1 MMMQEFMS
9 SVHDNMQGLEGR
21 VHRLECVVDGMANSA
36 TLAVDRMADRM
47 ASGNSP
53 RFEHGTGRPFGKFLA
68 TADFASSRMRK
79 GNENPA
85 AFSER
90 VTNSTP
96 WSRSSSRESS
106 WKAVDSTSETWDG
119 FTHGAGHSARM
130 LGNSLPEPPRRPNHG
145 FSSDP
150 TGKLGRDNL
159 DGEQVGNR
167 RAWDRGAG
175 PVRHGEGPSARSI
188 WSASKDEATLAAI
201 RGAPPPE
208 KLHHHDTT
216 TAVKIN
222 TGNKDGGSSW
232 MQWSRAAEYVRM
244 GEMEAA
250 YVEILGTGEELL
262 LLRLLSRTGPVLEQ
276 LSSDT
281 VLHVVCTLTQL
292 LQQQSVLD
300 CVLPWIQQ
308 VHTSC
313 LTLLPR
319 FLCSLYNF
327 SYDLFQVWKF

>member
-1 MMMQEFMS
+1 
-9 SVHDNMQGLEGR
+9 
-21 VHRLECVVDGMANSA
+21 
-36 TLAVDRMADRM
+36 
-47 ASGNSP
+47 
-53 RFEHGTGRPFGKFLA
+53 
-68 TADFASSRMRK
+68 
-79 GNENPA
+79 
-85 AFSER
+85 
-90 VTNSTP
+90 
-96 WSRSSSRESS
+96 
-106 WKAVDSTSETWDG
+106 
-119 FTHGAGHSARM
+119 
-130 LGNSLPEPPRRPNHG
+130 
-145 FSSDP
+145 
-150 TGKLGRDNL
+150 
-159 DGEQVGNR
+159 
-167 RAWDRGAG
+167 
-175 PVRHGEGPSARSI
+175 
-188 WSASKDEATLAAI
+188 
-201 RGAPPPE
+201 
-208 KLHHHDTT
+208 
-216 TAVKIN
+216 VKIN